1 MGCCDRGS
9 SLVSAG
15 PADPSLHVNYVKG
28 MVLGVDDFVQEFTYL
43 AGRDQWAVS
52 ELAGYGVTSGLAV
65 SVEDDASGP
74 RVRVTAG
81 AAAAPSGQLICVKAD
96 QCGSLNAWLAKPEN
110 AALVPDNI
118 VPDSLPSV
126 GVLPLYL
133 TLCYADC
140 QTAPAPI
147 PGEPCRSE
155 DDLMAP
161 SRVADDYRLTLDLKP
176 PPQTEHD
183 AIADFTQ
190 WLGAL
195 TTTGPILPPEDEED
209 AWLAAL
215 RDAAA
220 PWLEI
225 ADAGEPASPPDDYM
239 FGSPPTALGVAPERY
254 PAFLSLALRLWVTE
268 LRPLWMARRCG
279 AVADG
284 LDDCVL
290 LARID
295 TPVILVGAQGGTWQV
310 DGLAADVV
318 VDQRGR
324 PVLASL
330 SMMQALQTLR
340 PPAPGPTP
348 PPPPAPPAST
358 ISLTDLAVDTTLNE
372 THGCV
377 LCAGALTLTL
387 PKVALANRGRVHVIK
402 SLGDALS
409 LAADPADTFDG
420 AAGPFAVAADKA
432 VTLVS
437 DGGAGWRVL
446 SALA

>member
-15 PADPSLHVNYVKG
+15 PADPTLHVNYAKG

-43 AGRDQWAVS
+43 AGRDQWAVR

-65 SVEDDASGP
+65 TIEDDAAGP

-96 QCGSLNAWLAKPEN
+96 QCGALNAWLAKPEN
-110 AALVPDNI
+110 AALVPDHI
-118 VPDSLPSV
+118 APASLPGA

-140 QTAPAPI
+140 QTALAPI

-155 DDLMAP
+155 EDLMAP
-161 SRVADDYRLTLDLKP
+161 SRVADDYRLTLGVAP
-176 PPQTEHD
+176 PAQTEYD
-183 AIADFTQ
+183 AIADFAQ

-195 TTTGPILPPEDEED
+195 TAAGPVPPPADEEA
-209 AWLAAL
+209 AWLTAL
-215 RDAAA
+215 RAAAA
-220 PWLEI
+220 PWLETI
-225 ADAGEPASPPDDYM
+225 GESPPVSPPDDYM
-239 FGSPPTALGVAPERY
+239 FGSPPPGLEVAAERY
-254 PAFLSLALRLWVTE
+254 PAFLRLALRLWVTE

-279 AVADG
+279 GLADA
-284 LDDCVL
+284 LDDCLL

-295 TPVILVGAQGGTWQV
+295 TPVILVGTEGGTWQV

-318 VDQRGR
+318 VDQGAR

-330 SMMQALQTLR
+330 AMLQALQTL
-340 PPAPGPTP
+340 P
-348 PPPPAPPAST
+348 PPSLPTAPTSAT
-358 ISLTDLAVDTTLNE
+358 IALADLNVDTTLDE
-372 THGCV
+372 THVCV
-377 LCAGALTLTL
+377 LCKGALVLTL
-387 PKVALANRGRVHVIK
+387 PKTAPANRGRLHVVK
-402 SLGDALS
+402 SLDDNLK
-409 LAADPADTFDG
+409 LVADPADTFDG
-420 AAGPFAVAADKA
+420 AGDTLGVATGKA

-437 DGGAGWRVL
+437 DGSAGWRVL

>member
-15 PADPSLHVNYVKG
+15 PADPSLHVNYAKG

-43 AGRDQWAVS
+43 AGRDRWAMR

-118 VPDSLPSV
+118 VPDSLPGA

-140 QTAPAPI
+140 QTALAPI

-155 DDLMAP
+155 EDLMAP
-161 SRVADDYRLTLDLKP
+161 SRVADDYRLTLDVKP

-195 TTTGPILPPEDEED
+195 TTVGPALPPDDEEA

-225 ADAGEPASPPDDYM
+225 ADVGEPASPPDDYM
-239 FGSPPTALGVAPERY
+239 FGSPPIALAVAPERY
-254 PAFLSLALRLWVTE
+254 AAFLQLALRLWVTE

-284 LDDCVL
+284 LDDCLL

-295 TPVILVGAQGGTWQV
+295 TPVILIGAQGGTWQV

-318 VDQRGR
+318 VDQSRR

-330 SMMQALQTLR
+330 AMLQALQTL
-340 PPAPGPTP
+340 T
-348 PPPPAPPAST
+348 PPAPPAATSA
-358 ISLTDLAVDTTLNE
+358 IGLTDLAANTTLNE

-377 LCAGALTLTL
+377 LCTGALTLTL
-387 PKVALANRGRVHVIK
+387 PKVALANRGRAHVIK
-402 SLGDALS
+402 SLGGALS

-420 AAGPFAVAADKA
+420 AAATLAVAAGKA

-437 DGGAGWRVL
+437 DGSASWRVL

>member
-15 PADPSLHVNYVKG
+15 PADPSLHVNYAKG

-43 AGRDQWAVS
+43 SGRDQWAVR

-65 SVEDDASGP
+65 SVEDDAAGP

-96 QCGSLNAWLAKPEN
+96 QCGALNAWLANPEN
-110 AALVPDNI
+110 AALVPDHI
-118 VPDSLPSV
+118 VPASLPGA

-140 QTAPAPI
+140 QTALAPI

-155 DDLMAP
+155 EDLMAP
-161 SRVADDYRLTLDLKP
+161 SRVADDYRLTLGVTP

-183 AIADFTQ
+183 AVADFAQ

-195 TTTGPILPPEDEED
+195 TTAGPVLPPADEEA

-215 RDAAA
+215 RAAAA

-225 ADAGEPASPPDDYM
+225 DNESPPTSPPDDYM
-239 FGSPPTALGVAPERY
+239 FGSPPLSLEVAPERY
-254 PAFLSLALRLWVTE
+254 PAFLRLALRLWVTE

-279 AVADG
+279 GLADA

-290 LARID
+290 LARLD
-295 TPVILVGAQGGTWQV
+295 TPVILVGSDGGTWQV
-310 DGLAADVV
+310 DGLAADIVI
-318 VDQRGR
+318 DQRDR

-330 SMMQALQTLR
+330 ALAQALQTL
-340 PPAPGPTP
+340 P
-348 PPPPAPPAST
+348 PPSLPAAPPGAT
-358 ISLTDLAVDTTLNE
+358 IALADLNVDTTLDE
-372 THGCV
+372 THVCV
-377 LCAGALTLTL
+377 LCTGALALTL
-387 PKVALANRGRVHVIK
+387 PKTAPANRGRLHVIK
-402 SLGDALS
+402 SLGDNLK
-409 LAADPADTFDG
+409 LVADPADTFDG
-420 AAGPFAVAADKA
+420 AGDTLGVDPGKA

-437 DGGAGWRVL
+437 DGSAGWRVL